1 MRGFCGGFF
10 GGKARLRSR
19 TEGCFRSLWGKRS
32 GRFSVFLDSLID
44 VVGEI

>member
-1 MRGFCGGFF
+1 MRGFLGWFF

-19 TEGCFRSLWGKRS
+19 TEGCFRSLWGKRN
-32 GRFSVFLDSLID
+32 GRLSVFLDSLIE